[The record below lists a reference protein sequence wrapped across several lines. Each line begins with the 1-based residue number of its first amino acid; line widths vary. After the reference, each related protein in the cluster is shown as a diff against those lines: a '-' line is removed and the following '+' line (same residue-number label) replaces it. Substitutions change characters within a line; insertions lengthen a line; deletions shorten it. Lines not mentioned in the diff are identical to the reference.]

1 MSQKRFV
8 YSCYFVSFI
17 THNIIFNFINIEYFI
32 GPFRVILL
40 SVGVSTPFLLEHFYL
55 VVLLYFG
62 ILSFVFSC
70 SLRLTFTFISL
81 SSLCASDGAI
91 LVDE

>member
-32 GPFRVILL
+32 RPFRVILL
-40 SVGVSTPFLLEHFYL
+40 SVGVITPFLLEHFYL
-55 VVLLYFG
+55 VVLLYVG
-62 ILSFVFSC
+62 ILS
-70 SLRLTFTFISL
+70 LTFTFISL